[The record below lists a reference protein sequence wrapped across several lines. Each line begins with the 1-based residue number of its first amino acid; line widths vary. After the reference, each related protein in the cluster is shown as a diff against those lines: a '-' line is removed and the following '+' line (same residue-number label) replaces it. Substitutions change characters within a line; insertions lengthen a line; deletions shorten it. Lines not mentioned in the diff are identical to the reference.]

1 MNNEGYTT
9 FFAGKYL
16 NQYGKDDV
24 GGLSYIPPGWDSWIG
39 LKGNSV
45 YYNYSLS
52 INGTP
57 IFHGDNPKEDYLT
70 NLIKD
75 EGLKF
80 IEESSG
86 SLPFLMMLSVPACHD
101 PRTPE
106 PKYAHFFND
115 SRIPETENF
124 NIANGEDKNWFVRF
138 GEQPLK
144 HRIIEDIEEM
154 YRDRLRTLM
163 SVDDIIEAVILA
175 LDDQN
180 ILNNTYIFFTSDN
193 GYHLGQFS
201 LAKDKREPYEFDIR
215 VPLMVRG
222 PGIEEGV
229 QIESVATNIDLA
241 PTFLDLAGISVPQ
254 SMDGISLKSLIVG
267 DNPSAFYERS
277 ILIEHFGEG
286 SDEPIE
292 GCEYIGT
299 GLANCNPD
307 LDCKC
312 TDSFNNTYTCVR
324 TLGKEKNEKYCKW
337 SDHEQFEEYYDVEN
351 DPFELLNA
359 VKKLDPQSY
368 IYLKNTLNSLKHCSG
383 DSCKI

>member
-1 MNNEGYTT
+1 MPKLLSRIRDKGASFSNSFVVTPLCCPSRSSILTGKYVHNHGTMNNSISGGCSSTKWQDGPEKLTFPVLMNNGGYTT

-80 IEESSG
+80 IEETSG

-144 HRIIEDIEEM
+144 HRVIEDIEEM

-163 SVDDIIEAVILA
+163 SVDDMIEAVVLA

-180 ILNNTYIFFTSDN
+180 ILNNTYIFFASDN

-201 LAKDKREPYEFDIR
+201 LAKDKREPYEF
-215 VPLMVRG
+215 
-222 PGIEEGV
+222 
-229 QIESVATNIDLA
+229 
-241 PTFLDLAGISVPQ
+241 
-254 SMDGISLKSLIVG
+254 
-267 DNPSAFYERS
+267 
-277 ILIEHFGEG
+277 
-286 SDEPIE
+286 
-292 GCEYIGT
+292 
-299 GLANCNPD
+299 
-307 LDCKC
+307 
-312 TDSFNNTYTCVR
+312 
-324 TLGKEKNEKYCKW
+324 
-337 SDHEQFEEYYDVEN
+337 
-351 DPFELLNA
+351 
-359 VKKLDPQSY
+359 
-368 IYLKNTLNSLKHCSG
+368 
-383 DSCKI
+383 